1 MKRILFIFLLLPF
14 FSFSQDSTLSKQ
26 QMYKDFDYLTDTVIK
41 SSYAR
46 LDAMQTIT
54 KQNILEEYK
63 KMRTEIDSIHNE
75 QEFAYLIQEALNL
88 TEDGHCNISSTNEF
102 QYIIPYLFAE
112 EREGFFNQID
122 TNFLDVAKKRYK
134 QYRDYYIKQMG
145 DYHFFILSKYI
156 AGKYYNILPIKYNGI
171 VIDKAWE
178 IVKCN
183 GIDINTWVNTH
194 LRDYQ
199 MCHYDTVNERFYTNR
214 FFLGKSIAS
223 RKDSINLTF
232 KSKTGQTYDT
242 KFSLHKRP
250 KFIGDRWITINL
262 THVKYFRK
270 DKVLFIRLYSMDESK
285 NYLKKIR
292 KIARKK
298 QIDRV
303 IIDIRYN
310 GGGSDL
316 VWKEILEELIDQPI
330 RNNLSVAINNSTYV
344 KKYLGLKDTLNPV
357 VSFLGKNYLKL
368 DSRDLEVF
376 LPSTTSIR
384 FSGKIIILQ
393 NKYIFSSAAAL
404 SAIASYSDKLVTVG
418 EANGYLGGVGITPIY
433 FMLPESKTVI
443 RIDPT
448 IDLTNASKPTDVL
461 NKVEVPVEYSVD
473 NYHRWLLKNGSRWN
487 RHFLYNNDP
496 IYRKALEIDVH
507 PNKYK

>member
-1 MKRILFIFLLLPF
+1 MKRILFLFVLLPF

-41 SSYAR
+41 DSYAR
-46 LDAMQTIT
+46 LYAMQAIS

-75 QEFAYLIQEALNL
+75 QEFAYLIHEALNL

-102 QYIIPYLFAE
+102 KYIIPYLSEE

-134 QYRDYYIKQMG
+134 QYRTCISKPLSDYK
-145 DYHFFILSKYI
+145 FFIFTKYI
-156 AGKYYNILPIKYNGI
+156 DGKYYNIIPIKYNDM

-183 GIDINTWVNTH
+183 GVDVNTWVNTH

-199 MCHYDTVNERFYTNR
+199 MCHYDTINERFYYTY
-214 FFLGKSIAS
+214 FFEGKSVVS
-223 RKDSINLTF
+223 GKDSISLTF
-232 KSKTGQTYDT
+232 EDKKGQTYDT
-242 KFSLHKRP
+242 KFSLHKTP
-250 KFIGDRWITINL
+250 KFINNRWVTINL

-270 DKVLFIRLYSMDESK
+270 DKVLFIRLYAMDESEK
-285 NYLKKIR
+285 YIKKIR

-310 GGGSDL
+310 RGGNDL
-316 VWKEILEELIDQPI
+316 VWKEILEEIIDQPI
-330 RNNLSVAINNSTYV
+330 RNNLSVAIKDSKYV

-357 VSFLGKNYLKL
+357 ISFLGKDYLKL

-393 NKYIFSSAAAL
+393 NKYIYSSAAAL

-418 EANGYLGGVGITPIY
+418 QANGYLGGVGITPIY
-433 FMLPESKTVI
+433 FMLPESKIVI
-443 RIDPT
+443 RMDPT
-448 IDLTNASKPTDVL
+448 IDLTKASKPTDVL
-461 NKVEVPVEYSVD
+461 NKVEVPVEYSVED
-473 NYHRWLLKNGSRWN
+473 YYRWLLKNGSRWN

-507 PNKYK
+507 TKKYK